1 MIIAPRI
8 IAVDNESDHLLALER
23 AFDGLGG
30 LCECIDFD
38 RANQRTTPFV
48 SGVRILFMDI
58 NLMPGAGGNAGARN
72 FAPISAIISRT
83 IGPENGPYALITWTK
98 DEAAHNA
105 LVTYLD
111 RNLAAPLR
119 PCANYCLSKDQ
130 YLDDP
135 EALIKKL
142 TTLQTEIPG
151 LAMLLD
157 WEKAVMKAADRSVHQ
172 IAQLSDAYGLQQGL
186 AVAQSVHAISHAA
199 AGQTRADA
207 NPFRA
212 FTQGMSAL
220 LADQLDKAG
229 VDACTEDAW
238 KASLAAQPV
247 AAPNEKQRAALNT
260 FFHIEPADA
269 SSRSTLGTI
278 YETSFN
284 FIRPFLRSRFAT
296 HEEAIIGNE
305 FLPMKDSRNRADD
318 AEFAKKCKWRL
329 IQLGAACD
337 HANGKVQIFD
347 GMLAVEVPE
356 SCFQATNMS
365 TKKNGKVKFGDTPGG
380 FEWLFQTPPFL
391 RKGIRYVLVANM
403 RFRISLPIDRMEKLK
418 RAGALRDALATEI
431 SVHAANF
438 STRPGII
445 EFR

>member
-8 IAVDNESDHLLALER
+8 IAVDNEADDLLALER

-38 RANQRTTPFV
+38 RANQRTAPFV
-48 SGVRILFMDI
+48 TGVRILFMDI

-72 FAPISAIISRT
+72 FAPISAIISKI
-83 IGPENGPYALITWTK
+83 IGAENGPYALITWTK
-98 DEAAHNA
+98 DTAAHDA
-105 LVTYLD
+105 LVAYLET
-111 RNLAAPLR
+111 NLAEPLR
-119 PCANYCLSKDQ
+119 PCANYCLPKDGH
-130 YLDDP
+130 LEDP
-135 EALIKKL
+135 VALIAKL
-142 TTLQTEIPG
+142 TTLQSEIPG

-172 IAQLSDAYGLQQGL
+172 IAQLSNAYGLKQGL

-199 AGQTRADA
+199 AGRTEADA

-229 VDACTEDAW
+229 ADKSTADAW
-238 KASLAAQPV
+238 KASLAAQPI
-247 AAPNEKQRAALNT
+247 AEPNDTQRAALNT
-260 FFHIEPADA
+260 FFHLEPPDA
-269 SSRSTLGTI
+269 NSSPTFGTI
-278 YETSFN
+278 YKISFN
-284 FIRPFLRSRFAT
+284 AIKPFLKSRFAT
-296 HEEAIIGNE
+296 HDEAMIGNE
-305 FLPMKDSRNRADD
+305 FLPMKESRNKGNDPQ
-318 AEFAKKCKWRL
+318 FAQSCEWRL

-337 HANGKVQIFD
+337 HANGKVQVLD

-356 SCFQATNMS
+356 SCFEATNLGS
-365 TKKNGKVKFGDTPGG
+365 RKNGKTKFGDTPGG
-380 FEWLFQTPPFL
+380 LEWLFQTPPFL
-391 RKGIRYVLVANM
+391 RDGVRYVLVANM
-403 RFRISLPIDRMEKLK
+403 RFRISLPKDKMKKLK

-431 SVHAANF
+431 AIHAANF
-438 STRPGII
+438 STRPGTI